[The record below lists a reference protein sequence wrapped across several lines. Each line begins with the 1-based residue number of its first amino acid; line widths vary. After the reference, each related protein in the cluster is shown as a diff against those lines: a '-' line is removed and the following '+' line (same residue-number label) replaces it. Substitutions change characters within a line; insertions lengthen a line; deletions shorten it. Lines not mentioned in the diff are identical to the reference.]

1 MAGNETQRLTMKQ
14 AASHLGHS
22 YSWLYQMHR
31 SLGLKAYRIGARWYF
46 DLNELQAW
54 EENLKINGQIVYPTS
69 SNNRVTN
76 KTVQFI

>member
-14 AASHLGHS
+14 AASYLGHS

-31 SLGLKAYRIGARWYF
+31 SLGLNAYRIGARWYF

-54 EENLKINGQIVYPTS
+54 EENLKRNNQIVYPTS
-69 SNNRVTN
+69 KNKHVSN